1 MSSIRVRCLLVVGA
15 IGVVASAS
23 AAPFDKSGI
32 ADWTKPPA
40 ATAERAFTPPVA
52 KRLRLANGLAV
63 LVVENHTLPIAAMDL
78 IVPGA
83 GAAADPRQRAGLA
96 AFTADMVDEGAGG
109 MSALAIADE
118 ATRLGAELQIH
129 ADADAV
135 WLSTNALTRTLDP
148 VLDLVAKVVTQ
159 PAFTAA
165 DFERVKGDRLTTL
178 TQRRDRPREVASVV
192 LSQAVYGPGTAYGHP
207 AGGTLEDVKRIALA
221 DVQAFYRAHWNPAA
235 MTLVIVGD
243 VDPAAVQRKLDGAL
257 GRWRPTGG
265 VAPALPSARPAK
277 LATRLLLVD
286 RPGAEQ
292 SDVRIGRVGLDRRDQ
307 RYSAFE
313 VMRTVLGDGFT
324 SRLNHR
330 LREELGITYG
340 IGAAMSWHVAP
351 GLFSIP
357 SAIVAAETSRGVAE
371 IIKIL
376 DELAAVD
383 VPAAELDKAKQNL
396 VRALPAM
403 FETNAQTAGV
413 FAELA
418 LYKLPDDWYASFA
431 DGVRKVTA
439 GDVRQVARA
448 LVASSTMA
456 FAIVGD
462 LAKIGPSL
470 DKLGLGA
477 PARYDLDGARLLA
490 PPPRR

>member
-1 MSSIRVRCLLVVGA
+1 MKRLLRCTVAAAVLGA
-15 IGVVASAS
+15 VSVVA

-32 ADWTKPPA
+32 ADWTKQPPA
-40 ATAERAFTPPVA
+40 GAERAFTPPVA

-63 LVVENHTLPIAAMDL
+63 LVVENHTLPLASMDL

-96 AFTADMVDEGAGG
+96 AFTADMIDEGAGG
-109 MSALAIADE
+109 LSALAIADE
-118 ATRLGAELQIH
+118 AARLGAELH
-129 ADADAV
+129 VFADADAV

-165 DFERVKGDRLTTL
+165 DFERVKGDRLTAL

-192 LSQAVYGPGTAYGHP
+192 LSQAVYGVGTAYGHP
-207 AGGTLEDVKRIALA
+207 TNGTLEDVKRIALA
-221 DVQAFYRAHWNPAA
+221 EVQAFYRAHWNPAA

-243 VDPAAVQRKLDGAL
+243 VDPAALQRKLDAAL
-257 GRWRPTGG
+257 GSWQPRGAQKP
-265 VAPALPSARPAK
+265 VVPSASPAK
-277 LATRLLLVD
+277 LAARLLVVD

-292 SDVRIGRVGLDRRDQ
+292 SDVRIGRVGLDRRDK
-307 RYSAFE
+307 RYFAFE

-340 IGAAMSWHVAP
+340 IGAGMAWHVGP
-351 GLFSIP
+351 GLFSIA
-357 SAIVAAETSRGVAE
+357 SAIVVDETSRGLAE

-376 DELAAVD
+376 DGLVAVE

-403 FETNAQTAGV
+403 FDTNAQTAGA
-413 FAELA
+413 FGELA
-418 LYKLPDDWYASFA
+418 LYKLPDDWYATFA

-439 GDVRQVARA
+439 ADVNQVARA
-448 LVASSTMA
+448 MVASSSMA

-462 LAKIGPSL
+462 LGKIGASL
-470 DKLGLGA
+470 AAIGLGA
-477 PARYDLDGARLLA
+477 PARFDLDGARLPPA
-490 PPPRR
+490 P